1 MLVAVSV
8 TVPLDGE
15 AAEPLGMT
23 NVMALASIAASR
35 TVALR
40 IVRVEMVCLDN
51 NVHLV

>member
-23 NVMALASIAASR
+23 DVVALASIAASR
-35 TVALR
+35 TMALR
-40 IVRVEMVCLDN
+40 IVRVEMVCLNN